1 MSMGT
6 IEQRKLWVRA
16 GGRCTLC
23 KVDLMEGS
31 LTFKTVP
38 VGEGAH
44 IVGQQAT
51 EGSPRGLD
59 PLPEADR
66 DLADNILLAC
76 SSCHT
81 EIDKA
86 LVAKLMTVA
95 ELRRRKAQHEDEI
108 HHLTGMTSDRRST
121 VLRVQGWVRGAAME
135 LGRDTA
141 AAAVIRSSDRFPFFL
156 PAYDR
161 RGIEI
166 DLRHIDGEEEGS
178 PSYYAAAQKKI
189 ETAVRDRIHEGI
201 RSNDIEHL
209 SVFAIVRLPLLVY
222 LGWQLEDGVATDV
235 YQRHRSSGG
244 WEWPQS
250 DAAPGTAFKV
260 EVLRTAPHEA
270 EDAVLITNLSGTTP
284 VNDLPADLT
293 TAPVFNLKVSGDS
306 AHEDIIANRACLESF
321 QATVR
326 RFFSGLESN
335 KKIRRLHLFG
345 GMPVSAAVTLGR
357 SLKARDL
364 RPSVVLYDLTSDGYR
379 RVMEF

>member
-1 MSMGT
+1 MSMST

-23 KVDLMEGS
+23 KVDLMEGALS
-31 LTFKTVP
+31 FKTVL

-44 IVGQQAT
+44 IVGQQST

-66 DLADNILLAC
+66 DLAENILLAC
-76 SSCHT
+76 SRCHT

-86 LVAKLMTVA
+86 LVAELMTVA
-95 ELRRRKAQHEDEI
+95 ELQRRKTHHEDEI
-108 HHLTGMTSDRRST
+108 HHLTGMVSDQRST

-141 AAAVIRSSDRFPFFL
+141 AAAVIRSGNRFPFFL

-166 DLRHIDGEEEGS
+166 DLRHIDGEEDGT

-189 ETAVRDRIHEGI
+189 ETVVRYRIYEGI

-209 SVFAIVRLPLLVY
+209 SVFAIARLPLLVY
-222 LGWQLEDGVATDV
+222 LGWQLEDGIATDV
-235 YQRHRSSGG
+235 YQRHRNSGG
-244 WEWPQS
+244 WEWP
-250 DAAPGTAFKV
+250 DPEAAPDTAFKV
-260 EVLRTAPHEA
+260 DSHGTAPHEA
-270 EDAVLITNLSGTTP
+270 EDAVLVTNLSGTTP
-284 VNDLPADLT
+284 TNDLPANLSA
-293 TAPVFNLKVSGDS
+293 APIFVLGVSGDS
-306 AHEDIIANRACLESF
+306 AHEDIIVTRACLASF

-326 RFFSGLESN
+326 RFFSRLESN
-335 KKIRRLHLFG
+335 KTIRRLHVFG
-345 GMPVSAAVTLGR
+345 GMPVSAAVAFGQ

-364 RPSVVLYDLTSDGYR
+364 RPTVVLYDLTSDGYR